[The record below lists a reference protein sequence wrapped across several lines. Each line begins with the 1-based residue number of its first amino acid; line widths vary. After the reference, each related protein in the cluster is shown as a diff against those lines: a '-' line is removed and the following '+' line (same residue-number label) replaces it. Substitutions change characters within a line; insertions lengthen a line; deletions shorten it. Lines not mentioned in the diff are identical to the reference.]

1 MKVPA
6 MEKRNRPRTMLIDLK
21 MPVRLEVVGRED
33 ETTIA
38 SVMLTDASFRQ
49 RAADDPKTVRA
60 HEGLTRFCWERALF
74 FADFGRERLF
84 LDRLPGLAYS
94 CNHCRLEFCVELPVL
109 RPLELVRIPV
119 DTDATPGRRLQWGSR
134 AEERPGLG

>member
-38 SVMLTDASFRQ
+38 SVS
-49 RAADDPKTVRA
+49 
-60 HEGLTRFCWERALF
+60 
-74 FADFGRERLF
+74 
-84 LDRLPGLAYS
+84 
-94 CNHCRLEFCVELPVL
+94 
-109 RPLELVRIPV
+109 
-119 DTDATPGRRLQWGSR
+119 
-134 AEERPGLG
+134 